1 MNLINCV
8 VADDEPIARK
18 GILELIDKVDFLNV
32 SGTAKDVFELEK
44 LLEIREVDILF
55 IDIEMPGIS
64 GIDFVKT
71 YEGRMPLVVFTTAYP
86 DYAVESYSLKAFDY
100 LLKPVSKERFRM
112 TADRAKEAL
121 SALLPTREKKDY
133 FFVRC
138 DGRYEKLIMSE
149 IVYISG
155 MQNYIKIHFS
165 SGKTMV
171 VHSAMKSIF
180 RQLDESRF
188 IMVHKSYIV
197 NLDYIASVSGS
208 HVSLTGLGQ
217 IPIGRHFKA
226 SILPRLYI

>member
-18 GILELIDKVDFLNV
+18 GILEFIDKVDFLNV
-32 SGTAKDVFELEK
+32 AGTAKDVYELEK
-44 LLEIREVDILF
+44 LLGQREVDLLF
-55 IDIEMPGIS
+55 IDIDMPGVS
-64 GIDFVKT
+64 GIDFIRN

-86 DYAVESYSLKAFDY
+86 EYAVESYSLKAFDY
-100 LLKPVSKERFRM
+100 LLKPVSPERFRM
-112 TADRAKEAL
+112 TAERAMDTL
-121 SALLPTREKKDY
+121 SVLMPKEKKDY

-138 DGRYEKLIMSE
+138 DGKYEKLVMSD

-155 MQNYIKIHFS
+155 MQNYVKIHFS

-171 VHSAMKSIF
+171 VHSALKSIY
-180 RQLDESRF
+180 RQLDENRF
-188 IMVHKSYIV
+188 IMIHKSYIV

-208 HVSLTGLGQ
+208 HVSLTELGQ

-226 SILPRLYI
+226 SIMPRLYN

>member
-18 GILELIDKVDFLNV
+18 GILEFIDRVEFLNV
-32 SGTAKDVFELEK
+32 SGTAKDADELEK
-44 LLEIREVDILF
+44 LLAYREVDLLF
-55 IDIEMPGIS
+55 IDIDMPGVS
-64 GIDFVKT
+64 GIDFIKT
-71 YEGRMPLVVFTTAYP
+71 YEGKMPLVVFTTAYP

-100 LLKPVSKERFRM
+100 LLKPVSPERFRI
-112 TADRAKEAL
+112 TAERAL
-121 SALLPTREKKDY
+121 DTLCALLPSREKKDY

-138 DGRYEKLIMSE
+138 DGRYEKLVMSE

-155 MQNYIKIHFS
+155 MQNYVKIHFA

-197 NLDYIASVSGS
+197 NLDFISSVSGS
-208 HVSLTGLGQ
+208 HVSLADLGQ

-226 SILPRLYI
+226 GILPRLYN

>member
-8 VADDEPIARK
+8 VADDEPLARK
-18 GILELIDKVDFLNV
+18 GILEFIEKIDFLNV
-32 SGTAKDVFELEK
+32 SGTAKDVYELEA
-44 LLEIREVDILF
+44 LLVHREVDLLF

-64 GIDFVKT
+64 GIDFIKT

-100 LLKPVSKERFRM
+100 LLKPVSPERFKV
-112 TADRAKEAL
+112 TAGRALETL
-121 SALLPTREKKDY
+121 SKVLPLRGQKDY

-138 DGRYEKLIMSE
+138 DGRYEKLVMSE
-149 IVYISG
+149 IVYVSG
-155 MQNYIKIHFS
+155 MQNYVRIHFAN
-165 SGKTMV
+165 GKTLI
-171 VHSAMKSIF
+171 VHSALKSIY

-208 HVSLTGLGQ
+208 HISLAELGQ

-226 SILPRLYI
+226 SILPRLYN